1 MMFVIASA
9 DTEKLDGWRTAL
21 GDRAAVVEV
30 RRADALAECVA
41 RIQPQLVLLDARLTP
56 VNTVRVITELQ
67 KLSDETSVI
76 VLVERCD
83 EDQELAMFRAGARG
97 ICTIGTSNEQLSRV
111 VTVVLEGE
119 LWIRRSL
126 MTKLVDS
133 FASANSDTFAGATGR
148 FAVLTPRE
156 IEIAR
161 LIGQG
166 ASNKRIARHLAITER
181 TVKGHLT
188 AIFRKTGVV
197 DRLKLAL
204 LIARRH

>member
-1 MMFVIASA
+1 MFVIASA
-9 DTEKLDGWRTAL
+9 HPDKLDCWRTAL
-21 GDRAAVVEV
+21 GDRAAVVEI
-30 RRADALAECVA
+30 RRVDGLSECFM
-41 RIQPQLVLLDARLTP
+41 RLQPQLVLLDTRLTH
-56 VNTVRVITELQ
+56 VNTVRVIAELF
-67 KLSDETSVI
+67 KVSPGTLII
-76 VLVERCD
+76 VLADEFD
-83 EDQELAMFRAGARG
+83 EDQELVLFRAGVHGVSSLADSVDQ
-97 ICTIGTSNEQLSRV
+97 IARV
-111 VTVVLEGE
+111 VTAVLSGE

-126 MTKLVDS
+126 VRKLVDS
-133 FASANSDTFAGATGR
+133 FVSAGADTMTGATGR

-156 IEIAR
+156 VEIAR

-188 AIFRKTGVV
+188 AIFRKIGVV

>member
-1 MMFVIASA
+1 MFVIASA
-9 DTEKLDGWRTAL
+9 DSEMLDRWRTAL
-21 GDRAAVVEV
+21 GDRAALVEV
-30 RRADALAECVA
+30 RRGDALTECF
-41 RIQPQLVLLDARLTP
+41 ARLQP
-56 VNTVRVITELQ
+56 
-67 KLSDETSVI
+67 
-76 VLVERCD
+76 
-83 EDQELAMFRAGARG
+83 ELALIDVRLMNASGGRVVIDLLKASSSTLIVALADGLEEERELALFRGGARG
-97 ICTIGTSNEQLSRV
+97 VCTLAESADVLARV
-111 VTVVLEGE
+111 VASVLQGE

-126 MTKLVDS
+126 VAKLVDS
-133 FASANSDTFAGATGR
+133 LVRPELEASTGATGR

-188 AIFRKTGVV
+188 AIFRKTGAV
-197 DRLKLAL
+197 DRLTLAL